1 MNNILDKLQGFLPGS
16 LESVQSYVFSLA
28 ITAFITYLVLLII
41 GFSLNFFI
49 NRAQVLQDKRGETI
63 KSIYKNTSNYILAA
77 IVLIAAIK
85 PFFADLSELIL
96 AGGIIAAVIGFG
108 AQKVV
113 NDILS
118 GIFMV
123 FEGTIKAGD
132 FIHINEELEGGT
144 VEEIGF
150 RIIKIRLIN
159 GKLVTVSNGEI
170 RKMVNGSVH
179 KRRIFES
186 VIFSFNENPLKV
198 KELLQNVC
206 NELNNKHTNYLKK
219 NSDGSFEEEYK
230 VYGFH
235 SLDTSLN
242 GYKISIVGTVN
253 DTDYLSAVLEAKE
266 LMAQKLYENKIKMAE
281 TYIHQN

>member
-1 MNNILDKLQGFLPGS
+1 MNNILDKLQGSLPES
-16 LESVQSYVFSLA
+16 LESVQSYIFSLA
-28 ITAFITYLVLLII
+28 TTTLITYLVLLII

-49 NRAQVLQDKRGETI
+49 NRATVLQDKKGKTI

-85 PFFADLSELIL
+85 PFFEDLSELIL

-150 RIIKIRLIN
+150 RIIKIRLIS

-170 RKMVNGSVH
+170 RKMVNGSVQ

-186 VIFSFNENPLKV
+186 VIFSFKENPLKV
-198 KELLQNVC
+198 KELLQNIC
-206 NELNNKHTNYLKK
+206 IELNQKHNSYLKK
-219 NSDGSFEEEYK
+219 NIDGSFEEEYK

-242 GYKISIVGTVN
+242 GYKISIVATVN
-253 DTDYLSAVLEAKE
+253 DTDYLTAVLETKE